1 MSVLPDCRR
10 AQAFVVQGRPR
21 EPCGLK
27 SAQVDR
33 WRPGGDPLREHLPD
47 RRREREPATVA
58 PRRAPEAP
66 NLRRGADEE
75 PPVRGHGEEAAAVLP
90 HRALLDGRAHA
101 PAASTT
107 IRALISPADVATPST

>member
-1 MSVLPDCRR
+1 MSVLPDRRR

-21 EPCGLK
+21 EPRGLK
-27 SAQVDR
+27 RAQVDR
-33 WRPGGDPLREHLPD
+33 WRPGRDPLREHLPD

-90 HRALLDGRAHA
+90 RSEEHTSELQSQSNLVCRLLLEKKKKKKKN
-101 PAASTT
+101 
-107 IRALISPADVATPST
+107 IL